1 VLRQY
6 GMIGY
11 LRVSK
16 PVNGIV
22 QTKMAQVKFKD
33 LRVTEPWEELQAFAD
48 GFDLD
53 SMPQIDYIHTP
64 YAVVL
69 IKAC

>member
-53 SMPQIDYIHTP
+53 SMLQIDYIHTP